1 MPVCPECLPVEYT
14 MSRRALI
21 IVVSLALVLVVA
33 LVAAGPVA
41 AKSSKAKEKA
51 EHARIL
57 KYWTPK
63 RMKNAVPRDF
73 VMTKRGVVPAKKGG
87 GSAKPDKPGGGGGG
101 GSTPT
106 VTGAPWNEDDAG
118 LHWTGKVFF
127 TLGSTNYVCSGST
140 VRDGLD
146 SISMVLTA
154 GHCAYDE
161 TNGRF
166 AEKFMYVPGYDDLA
180 PLSCSTAPA
189 GTCFTAQRLAV
200 REEFA
205 TAGGF
210 TKQAIQ
216 HDWAF
221 AVFDNGVNGNKS
233 FDGEGGESAFL
244 INTDGLAK
252 YYDTVQSFGYPAA
265 GKYGGQDLIYC
276 LGPVAAD
283 TNFDTWGLACDMTG
297 GASGGGWVAGYSS
310 NGGTL
315 RSVNSYKYNGGPL
328 KNYMFGPDFNAE
340 TAATYEA
347 AKSAKGNTLVN

>member
-87 GSAKPDKPGGGGGG
+87 GSSRPDKPGGGGG

-106 VTGAPWNEDDAG
+106 VTGASWNDGGAG
-118 LHWTGKVFF
+118 LDWTGKVYF
-127 TLGSTNYVCSGST
+127 TLGSTNYVCSAST
-140 VRDGLD
+140 VYDGKS

-154 GHCAYDE
+154 GHCTYDE
-161 TNGRF
+161 TNGGF
-166 AEKFMYVPGYDDLA
+166 AKKFMYVPGYDAVA
-180 PLSCSTAPA
+180 PINCFSTP
-189 GTCFTAQRLAV
+189 GSCFTAQALVLRN
-200 REEFA
+200 EFA

-210 TKQAIQ
+210 NEQAIQ

-221 AVFDNGVNGNKS
+221 AVFDNGVNGGSLDGSKGNK
-233 FDGEGGESAFL
+233 AFGIDIAL
-244 INTDGLAK
+244 NAR
-252 YYDTVQSFGYPAA
+252 DTVQSFGYPAA

-283 TNFDTWGLACDMTG
+283 ANYNTWGLACDMTG
-297 GASGGGWVAGYSS
+297 GASGGGWVGGYTA

-315 RSVNSYKYNGGPL
+315 KSVNSYKYNGGPL
-328 KNYMFGPDFNAE
+328 KDYMFGPTFNDQTTATY
-340 TAATYEA
+340 TAALTA
-347 AKSAKGNTLVN
+347 TGNTLVKN

>member
-1 MPVCPECLPVEYT
+1 

-21 IVVSLALVLVVA
+21 TVVSLALVLVVS

-57 KYWTPK
+57 RYWTPK
-63 RMKNAVPRDF
+63 RMKNAMPRDF
-73 VMTKRGVVPAKKGG
+73 VLTKRGVVPAGKGG
-87 GSAKPDKPGGGGGG
+87 NKPSKPGGGGGG
-101 GSTPT
+101 GSTST
-106 VTGAPWNEDDAG
+106 VTGAPWTEGGAG
-118 LHWTGKVFF
+118 LKLTGKVFF
-127 TLGSTNYVCSGST
+127 TLGSTNYVCSAST
-140 VRDGLD
+140 VYDGNA

-161 TNGRF
+161 TNGGF
-166 AEKFMYVPGYDDLA
+166 AKKFMYVPAYDDLA
-180 PLSCSTAPA
+180 PLNCFTAPA
-189 GTCFTAQRLAV
+189 GSCFTAQRLAV
-200 REEFA
+200 RDEFA

-210 TKQAIQ
+210 NEQAIQ

-221 AVFDNGVNGNKS
+221 AVFDNGVNGDKN
-233 FDGEGGESAFL
+233 FDGSDGKSAFT
-244 INTDGLAK
+244 IDTNGLK
-252 YYDTVQSFGYPAA
+252 PRKTVQSFGYPAA
-265 GKYGGQDLIYC
+265 GKYNGQDLIYC

-283 TNFDTWGLACDMTG
+283 SNYGSWGLACDMTG

-310 NGGTL
+310 GGGTL